1 MPEKI
6 THTLRIEM
14 DLLDDA
20 MRTLSRIMDRLEDRV
35 DCLSVSLELR
45 LERALD
51 SDLGQL
57 EFVRLD
63 NERSVAI
70 PPKIWRDLIDEAREL
85 GVV

>member
-1 MPEKI
+1 MV

-20 MRTLSRIMDRLEDRV
+20 MRTLSRIMDRLDDRV
-35 DCLSVSLELR
+35 DCRSVSLELR

-51 SDLGQL
+51 QDLGQL

-70 PPKIWRDLIDEAREL
+70 PPQIWMDLIAEARTM

>member
-1 MPEKI
+1 MV

-35 DCLSVSLELR
+35 DCRSVSLEMR

-70 PPKIWRDLIDEAREL
+70 PPQIWRDLIDEAREL
-85 GVV
+85 GLV

>member
-1 MPEKI
+1 MVEEFELK
-6 THTLRIEM
+6 LCIEM

-20 MRTLSRIMDRLEDRV
+20 MRMLSRIMDRLEDRI
-35 DCLSVSLELR
+35 DCEATAYEIR

-51 SDLGQL
+51 ADIGDL

-63 NERSVAI
+63 NSRSVAI
-70 PPKIWRDLIDEAREL
+70 PPKIWRDLIDEARNM

>member
-1 MPEKI
+1 MV

-20 MRTLSRIMDRLEDRV
+20 MRIMSRIMDRLEDKV
-35 DCLSVSLELR
+35 DCASVSLEIR
-45 LERALD
+45 MERALD
-51 SDLGQL
+51 QDLGQL
-57 EFVRLD
+57 EYVRLD

-70 PPKIWRDLIDEAREL
+70 PPQIWMDLIAEARTL

>member
-1 MPEKI
+1 MV
-6 THTLRIEM
+6 THSLCIEM

-20 MRTLSRIMDRLEDRV
+20 MRSLSRIMDRLEDRV
-35 DCLSVSLELR
+35 DCESVSLELR

-70 PPKIWRDLIDEAREL
+70 PPQIWLDLIAEARTL

>member
-1 MPEKI
+1 MV
-6 THTLRIEM
+6 THTLCIEM

-20 MRTLSRIMDRLEDRV
+20 MRTLGRIMDRLEDRI
-35 DCLSVSLELR
+35 DCESVSLELR

-51 SDLGQL
+51 MDLGQL

-70 PPKIWRDLIDEAREL
+70 PPKIWRDLIDEARKM

>member
-1 MPEKI
+1 
-6 THTLRIEM
+6 M

-20 MRTLSRIMDRLEDRV
+20 MRDLTRIHCRLEDRT
-35 DCLSVSLELR
+35 DCESVAYEMR

-51 SDLGQL
+51 ADLGDL

-63 NERSVAI
+63 NSRSVAI
-70 PPKIWRDLIDEAREL
+70 PPKIWMELIAEARSM

>member
-1 MPEKI
+1 MV
-6 THTLRIEM
+6 TSALCIEM

-20 MRTLSRIMDRLEDRV
+20 MRTLSRIMDRLEDKV
-35 DCLSVSLELR
+35 DCESVSLELR

-51 SDLGQL
+51 MDLGQL

-63 NERSVAI
+63 NERSIAI
-70 PPKIWRDLIDEAREL
+70 PPPVWVGLIDEARKM

>member
-1 MPEKI
+1 MV

-35 DCLSVSLELR
+35 DCRSVSLEMR

-51 SDLGQL
+51 QDLGQL

-63 NERSVAI
+63 NCRSVAI
-70 PPKIWRDLIDEAREL
+70 PPKVWMDLIAEARTM

>member
-1 MPEKI
+1 MV

-35 DCLSVSLELR
+35 DCRSVSLEMR
-45 LERALD
+45 LERVLD

-70 PPKIWRDLIDEAREL
+70 PPQIWRDLIDEAREL
-85 GVV
+85 GLV

>member
-1 MPEKI
+1 MV

-20 MRTLSRIMDRLEDRV
+20 MRIMSRIMDRLEDRV
-35 DCLSVSLELR
+35 DCRSVSLEMR

-57 EFVRLD
+57 EYVRLD

-70 PPKIWRDLIDEAREL
+70 PPKMWRDLIDEARGL
-85 GVV
+85 GLV

>member
-1 MPEKI
+1 MV

-35 DCLSVSLELR
+35 DCRSVSLEVR

-70 PPKIWRDLIDEAREL
+70 PPQIWRDLIDEAREMGL
-85 GVV
+85 V

>member
-1 MPEKI
+1 MVEEFDLK
-6 THTLRIEM
+6 LCIEM

-20 MRTLSRIMDRLEDRV
+20 MRSLSRIMDRLEDRI
-35 DCLSVSLELR
+35 DCDSVSLELR

-51 SDLGQL
+51 QDLGQL

-63 NERSVAI
+63 NERSIAI
-70 PPKIWRDLIDEAREL
+70 PPKIWTSLIAEARSM

>member
-1 MPEKI
+1 MV

-20 MRTLSRIMDRLEDRV
+20 MRTLTRIMDRLDDRV
-35 DCLSVSLELR
+35 DCRSVSLELR

-51 SDLGQL
+51 QDLGQL

-70 PPKIWRDLIDEAREL
+70 PPQIWRDLIDEAREL
-85 GVV
+85 GLV

>member
-1 MPEKI
+1 MPQKI

-20 MRTLSRIMDRLEDRV
+20 MRIMSRIMDRLEDKV
-35 DCLSVSLELR
+35 DCASVSLEIR
-45 LERALD
+45 MERALD
-51 SDLGQL
+51 QDLGQL

-70 PPKIWRDLIDEAREL
+70 PPKIWRDLIDEARSL
-85 GVV
+85 GVL